1 MPTEIAPHVHQLQ
14 IGFVNVYAIGTPD
27 GNWVLVDTGIKP
39 GLALVKGLE
48 KQFGGPPL
56 AIVLTH
62 GHFDHAANAVALA
75 DEWGV
80 KIHVHRRELPYLTGA
95 EAYPPF
101 DPTVGGALAFLTR
114 FFPSPEYDFGDRL
127 ETIPESGELSFLRGW
142 KVIETP
148 GHTPG
153 HVSLWDDETKTLI
166 AGDALCTADFD
177 TWSGATVQKPQQLA
191 RSASPATPDW
201 EAALDSTHKLAAL
214 NPMVIAAGHGQPMS
228 GGDVAG
234 ELRDFARDVE
244 RPAHGR
250 YVEESAT
257 YAPNGS
263 LIALPSRV
271 KDPLGLSLV
280 AGAGALLTLGLASVV
295 KARWGRGSEPLDLR

>member
-1 MPTEIAPHVHQLQ
+1 MSTEIAPHVRHIQ
-14 IGFVNVYAIGTPD
+14 IGFVNVFTIGTPD
-27 GNWVLVDTGIKP
+27 GDWVLVDTGIKP
-39 GLALVKGLE
+39 GLGLLKNLE
-48 KQFGGPPL
+48 TEMGGAPL

-62 GHFDHAANAVALA
+62 GHFDHASNAVALA
-75 DEWGV
+75 DHWGV
-80 KIHVHRRELPYLTGA
+80 KIHVHRRELPYLTGD

-127 ETIPESGELSFLRGW
+127 ETIPESGELSFLPGW

-153 HVSLWDDETKTLI
+153 HISLWDDETKTLI

-177 TWSGATVQKPQQLA
+177 TWPGATVQKPQQLA

-201 EAALDSTHKLAAL
+201 AAALESTRKLAEL
-214 NPMVIAAGHGQPMS
+214 NPMTIAAGHGQPMS

-234 ELRDFARDVE
+234 ELRDFAREVKPPE
-244 RPAHGR
+244 HGR
-250 YVEESAT
+250 YVNEPAT
-257 YAPNGS
+257 YAPDGS

-271 KDPLGLSLV
+271 KDPLGLGLV
-280 AGAGALLTLGLASVV
+280 AGAGALLTTALVSGFVGIIKS
-295 KARWGRGSEPLDLR
+295 RRNG